1 MKAGGVVGS
10 FRLGKVLECLR
21 LFSSRFPL
29 AASEMQQRG
38 THVSAD
44 WS

>member
-10 FRLGKVLECLR
+10 FRLGEVLECLR

-29 AASEMQQRG
+29 VASKMQQRG
-38 THVSAD
+38 THASPD